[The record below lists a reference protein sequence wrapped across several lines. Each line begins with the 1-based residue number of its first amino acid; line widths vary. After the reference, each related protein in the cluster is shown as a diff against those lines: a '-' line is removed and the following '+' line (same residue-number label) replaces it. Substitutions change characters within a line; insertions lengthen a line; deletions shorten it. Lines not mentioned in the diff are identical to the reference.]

1 MSQIETLIRHE
12 NEHTAL
18 KFRPTLYLRH
28 EYDQLLRDI
37 VALANADVRGE
48 RIIVLGVDARGNARS
63 LIGVP
68 RGMSVVH
75 GTFEGLVQKHIE
87 PSLRVRY
94 GTCEIDGLTF
104 GVLSITG
111 CTNQP
116 YLVSNPL
123 APALRRGE
131 GWIRRGVEQLPLGR
145 ADLDRMYASR
155 FEGGLFRGGIKV
167 GFKGPKLVSSLMLRA
182 IDVYEPPSARA
193 AARLKAAIEA
203 HTELERTKFHS
214 TRIMRLTHLR
224 LFGHEAP
231 YRSKSLEQLRLDLE
245 HVLDEYREDDSYYR
259 FEKLGHRVNF
269 TLVNRGTEPIADASV
284 RIELPNGA
292 GIEVAPRIFKSRP
305 AADQSV
311 PAAAAGQ
318 ATTDYPSVTATEE
331 TITIERNLGDVAC
344 DSPVDL
350 LREPLRMVITERAI
364 GRRLPVRVAV
374 HGRNLPAPIVVAL
387 CIAGAARG
395 ERQQE
400 RRAATRK
407 IKG

>member
-1 MSQIETLIRHE
+1 LSQIETLIRHE

-48 RIIVLGVDARGNARS
+48 RIIVLGVDALGGNRT

-68 RGMSVVH
+68 REMSVVH

-87 PSLRVRY
+87 PPLRVRY
-94 GTCEIDGLTF
+94 GTCEMDGLIF

-155 FEGGLFRGGIKV
+155 LEDGVFRGGIKV
-167 GFKGPKLVSSLMLRA
+167 GFKGPKLVSSLVLRA
-182 IDVYEPPSARA
+182 IDAYEPPSAQA
-193 AARLKAAIEA
+193 AAKLKAAIEA
-203 HTELERTKFHS
+203 HTELERTKFLS

-245 HVLDEYREDDSYYR
+245 HVLDEYREEDGYYR
-259 FEKLGHRVNF
+259 FEELGHRVNF
-269 TLVNRGTEPIADASV
+269 TLINRGTEPVADASV
-284 RIELPNGA
+284 SIELPNGA
-292 GIEVAPRIFKSRP
+292 GIEVAPRIFMSRP
-305 AADQSV
+305 TGEKSAPTAATGQST
-311 PAAAAGQ
+311 A
-318 ATTDYPSVTATEE
+318 DYPSVTVTEK
-331 TITIERNLGDVAC
+331 TITIARNLGAVAC

-364 GRRLPVRVAV
+364 GRRLPVRVTV
-374 HGRNLPAPIVVAL
+374 HGRNLPAPIVVTL
-387 CIAGAARG
+387 CIEGAAHR

-400 RRAATRK
+400 DKAATK
-407 IKG
+407 VKG